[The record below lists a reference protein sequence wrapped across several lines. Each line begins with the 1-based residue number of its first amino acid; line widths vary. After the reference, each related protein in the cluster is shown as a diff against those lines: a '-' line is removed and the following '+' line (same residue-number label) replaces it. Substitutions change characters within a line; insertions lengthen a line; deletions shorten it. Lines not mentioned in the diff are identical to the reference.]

1 MKYSNQSA
9 HSKHYTNLALTL
21 LLQGFSDVMTSG
33 TTPLTHSLTISD
45 KTVRQLNWVLVHSTF
60 TFYGKIT
67 DHHGN

>member
-21 LLQGFSDVMTSG
+21 FLQGFSVVMTSG